1 MKKVININFQG
12 RVIPIEETAFEL
24 LKQYIESL
32 RRYFAGEEGREEII
46 NDIQDRIGELFND
59 CIKAGATCITDA
71 DLGKIIDNMGR
82 PEDFEAAE
90 NSFADQV
97 TGGAYATGTGA
108 AGGAAGGRASGGASG
123 AGVGST
129 EKASGSGSG
138 SHGTY
143 EPRGRLYRNE
153 ADKVLGGVCSGLANY
168 LKIDPVI
175 IRILYVIMVF
185 GSFGAAVLVYLVLW
199 VVLPTQSLDPT
210 IRKRLFRS
218 TEDRM
223 VGGVCGGIAAY
234 FNLEVWVPRL
244 IFAAPFLFGVLGAI
258 LRVTFWWHWHDFPI
272 TVFNGFGGSLL
283 VVYIILWAVL
293 PEARTAS
300 ERLEMRGAKIDLE
313 SIRASVQEELQG
325 LKERAVKAGGEFSER
340 AQALGEEIKTGGRK
354 FAKEAGPAARR
365 SGSGVVRAIG
375 MLFKI
380 FFLFIAGIIAFSI
393 LMSLIAVLFGSI
405 GSYPLADV
413 FLQGFWPH
421 FFFWSTLTLFLG
433 IPVIAIFHWIIRM
446 IIGRRSENNYFRYI
460 FATLW
465 LLGFV
470 SAICLAGT
478 VFRSLRAGNVVSE
491 HGTLAQPSK
500 NELVVRVRNE
510 GIGTDSWTWGV
521 QLNGLIENNGD
532 NLLHVYNVRMNVG
545 QSPDGD
551 YHMELQKHSRGSDPV
566 DATDNASRIQYT
578 FTQEDSIVYL
588 SKTLALTPGQPF
600 RGQGVRVNLLVPVGK
615 HIFLDESLDRLAG
628 YNVRIFKNKWDNHN
642 WDGDNWDDTDW
653 NWETGVDY
661 IMTKDG
667 MVRADGKKI
676 PKYSDDNGDDNH
688 DGDDDKD
695 DDDNKA
701 ATPRSQDTS
710 TNNAAHQY
718 RYHQGAPAAEPAK
731 PAKPMVKP
739 AAPAPVD
746 TAKPTMHAEISP
758 KEEAAMPNADNVT
771 SPFYHIS
778 CAL

>member
-59 CIKAGATCITDA
+59 CLKAGATCVTDA

-90 NSFADQV
+90 NDFADQV
-97 TGGAYATGTGA
+97 KGSASGSEATGT
-108 AGGAAGGRASGGASG
+108 SGSYAG
-123 AGVGST
+123 AGKGST
-129 EKASGSGSG
+129 EKSTGHGSGSQG
-138 SHGTY
+138 GY

-153 ADKVLGGVCSGLANY
+153 SDKVLGGVCSGLANY

-185 GSFGAAVLVYLVLW
+185 GSFGAAVLVYFVLW
-199 VVLPTQSLDPT
+199 VVLPPQSLDPT

-218 TEDRM
+218 PEDRM
-223 VGGVCGGIAAY
+223 IGGVCGGIAAY
-234 FNLEVWVPRL
+234 FNLEVWIPRL
-244 IFAAPFLFGVLGAI
+244 IFAAPFIFGVLGAI
-258 LRVTFWWHWHDFPI
+258 LRVTFWWQWHDFPI
-272 TVFNGFGGSLL
+272 TIFNGFGGSLL

-313 SIRASVQEELQG
+313 SIRASVQEEIQG
-325 LKERAVKAGGEFSER
+325 LKERAIKAGGEFSEK
-340 AQALGEEIKTGGRK
+340 AQAWGEEIKTGSRK
-354 FAKEAGPAARR
+354 FAKEAAPAARR
-365 SGSGVVRAIG
+365 SGSGVLHAIG

-380 FFLFIAGIIAFSI
+380 FFLIIAGIIAFSI
-393 LMSLIAVLFGSI
+393 LMALIAVLFGSI
-405 GSYPLADV
+405 GAYPLADI

-470 SAICLAGT
+470 SAICLAGM
-478 VFRSLRAGNVVSE
+478 VFRSVRAGNVVSE
-491 HGTLAQPSK
+491 HESLTQPSK
-500 NELVVRVRNE
+500 NGLVVRVRNE
-510 GIGTDSWTWGV
+510 GVGSDSWTWGV

-532 NLLHVYNVRMNVG
+532 NLLHVYNVQMNVG
-545 QSPDGD
+545 QSPDGN

-566 DATDNASRIQYT
+566 DATDNATKIQYN

-588 SKTLALTPGQPF
+588 SRTLALTAGQPF
-600 RGQGVRVNLLVPVGK
+600 RGQGVRVNILVPVGK
-615 HIFLDESLDRLAG
+615 HIFLDESLDRLEG
-628 YNVRIFKNKWDNHN
+628 YNVRIWKNKWDTHD
-642 WDGDNWDDTDW
+642 WDGDGWDDNEW

-667 MVRADGKKI
+667 LIRADGKKVLRNGDDDEDNHADEN
-676 PKYSDDNGDDNH
+676 KDDNGDD
-688 DGDDDKD
+688 DKP
-695 DDDNKA
+695 A
-701 ATPRSQDTS
+701 APATRDTAAAG
-710 TNNAAHQY
+710 AAHQY
-718 RYHQGAPAAEPAK
+718 RYHQGTPATEPAK
-731 PAKPMVKP
+731 PAKPAAKP
-739 AAPAPVD
+739 ATTAPVD
-746 TAKPTMHAEISP
+746 TAKPTMHAEISR
-758 KEEAAMPNADNVT
+758 KDAEALPNADNVT